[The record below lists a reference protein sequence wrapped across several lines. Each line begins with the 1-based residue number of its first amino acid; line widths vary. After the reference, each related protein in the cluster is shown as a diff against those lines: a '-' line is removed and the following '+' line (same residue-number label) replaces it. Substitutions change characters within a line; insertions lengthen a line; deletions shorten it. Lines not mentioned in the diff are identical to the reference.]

1 MNKNNDTK
9 IENTTDATVEN
20 VEESMEDLDT
30 YQDNFPKEKKV
41 KKHIQ
46 ALEYI
51 EKAKNIVQSA
61 EAQTAECK
69 LLLLSDLK
77 EYDSAKRSLNK
88 GGLEVCT
95 DLLEK
100 TGTQTS
106 VRLEEEPGSIVFET
120 KDELPPMPI
129 KSVSSGR
136 FTGAV
141 YALVSGAAT
150 AIGLIYLATEK
161 LGITLDVTKMPSEER
176 IQNIMTT
183 LSTFAGLDDYYA
195 GIGLFVAVVLFVTVL
210 IYWIRTALKGN
221 ANLHFAVKQFTEAEL
236 YTEKKEDCKTEM
248 DKVDTHMKESIETLK
263 MYEVIFNEQKG
274 KLERILHIE
283 GEKQKSTEYHEKSYT
298 EIRETKELIETIKH
312 FMMMP
317 MSEEGKLSVKNV
329 LLLQRAKTKIDKI
342 LERLY

>member
-1 MNKNNDTK
+1 MNDNNEMKTGNAAEET
-9 IENTTDATVEN
+9 IEENSEDMDA
-20 VEESMEDLDT
+20 

-46 ALEYI
+46 ALDYV

-77 EYDSAKRSLNK
+77 EYDSAKSSLNK
-88 GGLEVCT
+88 GGLDACT

-100 TGTQTS
+100 TGTQI
-106 VRLEEEPGSIVFET
+106 SIRVAEDRGNVVFET
-120 KDELPPMPI
+120 KDDIPSIPI
-129 KSVSSGR
+129 KNVSSGK
-136 FTGAV
+136 FTGIL
-141 YALVSGAAT
+141 YALFSGAAT

-161 LGITLDVTKMPSEER
+161 LGITLLVTKTPSAER
-176 IQNIMTT
+176 IENIMTS
-183 LSTFAGLDDYYA
+183 LSTFVGLDNFYA
-195 GIGLFVAVVLFVTVL
+195 GIAFFVISVLLVMVL
-210 IYWIRTALKGN
+210 VYVIRTALKGN
-221 ANLHFAVKQFTEAEL
+221 ANLHFAVKQFAEAEL
-236 YTEKKEDCKTEM
+236 YTETKENCKTEM
-248 DKVDTHMKESIETLK
+248 DKVDGHMKVSIETLK

-283 GEKQKSTEYHEKSYT
+283 GEKNNTAEYHEKSYT
-298 EIRETKELIETIKH
+298 EIRETKELIETIQH

-317 MSEEGKLSVKNV
+317 MSEDGKLSDKSV
-329 LLLQRAKTKIDKI
+329 LLLQRAKMKMDKI